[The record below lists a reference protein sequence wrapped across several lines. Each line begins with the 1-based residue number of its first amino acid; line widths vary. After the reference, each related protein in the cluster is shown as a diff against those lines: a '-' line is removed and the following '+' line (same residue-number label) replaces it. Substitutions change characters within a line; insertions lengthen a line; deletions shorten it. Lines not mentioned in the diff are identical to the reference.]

1 MWADFVTH
9 ANAGVDQE
17 DAARGCRRIA
27 KRAYQPAHLVKPS
40 KTARKRAQ
48 QRWCGLFTRI
58 AKQVR
63 ATLGSLLLGGNKIGP
78 EGAKSIAEAL
88 KSGTAA
94 LTTLWLKCASV
105 ASLTT
110 LWLKCV
116 NDAGVNGVPFITSI
130 IARP

>member
-1 MWADFVTH
+1 MPSH
-9 ANAGVDQE
+9 
-17 DAARGCRRIA
+17 C
-27 KRAYQPAHLVKPS
+27 KRTYQPAHLVKPS
-40 KTARKRAQ
+40 ETARKRAQ
-48 QRWCGLFTRI
+48 QRWCGLLTRI

-94 LTTLWLKCASV
+94 LTTLWLKC
-105 ASLTT
+105 
-110 LWLKCV
+110 V
-116 NDAGVNGVPFITSI
+116 NDARVNGVPFITSI